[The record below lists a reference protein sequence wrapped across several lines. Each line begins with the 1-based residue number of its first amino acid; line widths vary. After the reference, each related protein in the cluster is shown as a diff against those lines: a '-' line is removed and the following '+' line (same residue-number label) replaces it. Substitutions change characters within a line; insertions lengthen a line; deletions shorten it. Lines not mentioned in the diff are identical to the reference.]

1 MLASLQ
7 RDLHRSQDFYATIAL
22 TKEDLVN
29 QEKAATIK
37 SIKQLNHLVTKTE
50 REARQGDLLMTLS
63 HHFEEDYNIRSKM
76 MTASVI

>member
-7 RDLHRSQDFYATIAL
+7 RDLHRSQDFYATIVL

-29 QEKAATIK
+29 KEKAATIK
-37 SIKQLNHLVTKTE
+37 SIEQLNLVTKTE
-50 REARQGDLLMTLS
+50 REARQGDLLMTLN